1 MRRSGFPVPMALAP
15 FAAMLALGA
24 CGGGAGTDGSDDI
37 PPFDMQTGVVAIDLD
52 GDGRVDVAVA
62 NRFIDG
68 PPPHAGS
75 LRVYLHDAS
84 GTRSFRTAAI
94 YDIGA
99 EPWELTAADL
109 TADGIPD
116 LVAAAPSSDQVWLLP
131 QDPSRR
137 GSFLTARNFATP
149 RAPYQAVAADLDGDG
164 RNDLAVALN
173 SYVPGG
179 VALLFQDPT
188 LPGDFLNAVHVPVGV
203 AGTTVATA
211 DVNGNGRI
219 DLLHASTSEDADRVG
234 LYLSLQDANLPG
246 TFLPAVK
253 LAAGQKPRQVA
264 VADLDADDRL
274 DLVVTNDGIN
284 ARGSGITVL
293 LADPASPGQ
302 FRPGTFY
309 AMSDIARMTCIA
321 DLDGDGRPDFAVAAM
336 GAGLVNDYESVVQL
350 YLQDPTQPGHFVR
363 GGRYDSGDLTDFI
376 ATADLDGDG
385 LPDVVTG
392 EGPQVL
398 YNDPAQPG
406 TLQAVRPL

>member
-1 MRRSGFPVPMALAP
+1 MRRSVLFDPMALAP
-15 FAAMLALGA
+15 IAAMLVLGA
-24 CGGGAGTDGSDDI
+24 CGGSGGGADDL
-37 PPFDMQTGVVAIDLD
+37 PPIDMQTGVVATDLD
-52 GDGRVDVAVA
+52 GDARVDVAVA
-62 NRFIDG
+62 NRYLDG

-75 LRVYLHDAS
+75 VRVYLHDGS
-84 GTRSFRTAAI
+84 GPRSFRAAAI

-99 EPWELTAADL
+99 EPWELSAADL

-131 QDPSRR
+131 QDPSRL
-137 GSFLTARNFATP
+137 GSFLAARSYPTP
-149 RAPYQAVAADLDGDG
+149 RAPYQAVVADLDGDG

-179 VALLFQDPT
+179 VALLFQDPAV
-188 LPGDFLNAVHVPVGV
+188 PGDFQNAVHVPVGD

-211 DVNGNGRI
+211 DVNGDGHI
-219 DLLHASTSEDADRVG
+219 DLLHASWSEDDDRIG
-234 LYLSLQDANLPG
+234 LYLSLQDATVPG

-264 VADLDADDRL
+264 AADLDADDRL

-284 ARGSGITVL
+284 TNGSGITVL

-302 FRPGTFY
+302 FRAGTFHP
-309 AMSDIARMTCIA
+309 MSDIARMTCIA
-321 DLDGDGRPDFAVAAM
+321 DFNGDGRPDLAVAAM
-336 GAGLVNDYESVVQL
+336 VPRLVNDYESIVQL
-350 YLQDPTQPGHFVR
+350 YLQDPAQPGHFVPGSR
-363 GGRYDSGDLTDFI
+363 HDSGDLADFI
-376 ATADLDGDG
+376 AVADLDGDG

-398 YNDPAQPG
+398 YNDPTQPG